1 MPRSLT
7 MLMFL
12 CLTACGGGSGDGG
25 GPGPSS
31 GTPVT
36 VGPSQPSGPSE
47 QDYSDA
53 ALMLDLTTFG
63 PTYAEVEL
71 VAAQGVAAYLNS
83 QFQQPLGLHEPIVR
97 RYIQEY
103 GAELDNGPPS
113 PVLYRR
119 FAFFEQALTAEDQ
132 LRQLTAYAL
141 TQIFV
146 VSQTG
151 PLQNNPLALS
161 NYYDTLLTH
170 SFGNFRDLLLAVT
183 LHPAMGFYLS
193 HVNNAKTDLEAN
205 TFPDENYAREVMQL
219 FTIGLFELNPDG
231 TQKLDGAGR
240 PIPTYDNDDIQEFA
254 KIFTGLSYGST
265 PYSESLFFGKNRP
278 ALDTPMVMFDDFH
291 EPGEKYL
298 LNGLVV
304 PAGQT
309 GMEDVEMA
317 VDNLFNH
324 PNTGPFIG
332 RQLIQR
338 LVTSNPSPEYVARV
352 AAAFADDGSG
362 QRGNMETLLR
372 AILTDPEVAQASRVR
387 EPFRRFLAANRSL
400 HAAPEDNVTYG
411 GTGNLA
417 EALTGQFVLHAPSV
431 FNFYSPFY
439 RPPGGQ
445 GAISPE
451 MQITNEDTAVG
462 VINLMASILYSRQ
475 SIRSAQTLPEIT
487 IDLSEF
493 EALVTDTSGFLQRAE
508 RLFFAGSMPQS
519 TRQIVSNAL
528 SQAAALPALDRAKLA
543 LYLSLISPEQA
554 ATGGES

>member
-1 MPRSLT
+1 MLRSLT
-7 MLMFL
+7 VMMLL
-12 CLTACGGGSGDGG
+12 CLTACGGGSGS
-25 GPGPSS
+25 SS
-31 GTPVT
+31 GAPVT
-36 VGPSQPSGPSE
+36 VEPAQPSGPTA
-47 QDYSDA
+47 QDYRNAS
-53 ALMLDLTTFG
+53 LMLDLTTFG
-63 PTYAEVEL
+63 PTYSEVEQ
-71 VAAQGVAAYLNS
+71 VAAQGVAAYLND

-97 RYIQEY
+97 RYIQDY
-103 GAELDNGPPS
+103 GFDLINGVPN

-161 NYYDTLLTH
+161 NYYDTLLIH
-170 SFGNFRDLLLAVT
+170 SFGNFRELLLAVT

-193 HVNNAKTDLEAN
+193 HVNNGKTDLQSN

-219 FTIGLFELNPDG
+219 FTIGLYELNQDG
-231 TQKLDGAGR
+231 SQKLDGNGR

-265 PYSESLFFGKNRP
+265 PYSQPLFFGKDNP

-298 LNGLVV
+298 LNNLVV

-309 GMEDVEMA
+309 GMQDIEMA

-352 AAAFADDGSG
+352 SAVFEDDGSG
-362 QRGNMETLLR
+362 RRGSMQAVLS
-372 AILTDPEVAQASRVR
+372 AILTDPEVAQASRIR

-400 HAAPEDNVTYG
+400 HAAPADNVTYG
-411 GTGNLA
+411 GTGFVA
-417 EALTGQFVLHAPSV
+417 EYLTGQFVLHAPSV

-462 VINLMASILYSRQ
+462 VINLMASVLYSEE
-475 SIRSAQTLPEIT
+475 SIRTARTLPAIT
-487 IDLSEF
+487 VDLSEF
-493 EALVTDTSGFLQRAE
+493 EALVTDTPAFLKRVE
-508 RLFFAGSMPQS
+508 RLFYGGSMPQS
-519 TRQIVSNAL
+519 TREVVTNAL
-528 SQAAALPALDRAKLA
+528 SQAAAAPALDRAKLA
-543 LYLSLISPEQA
+543 LYLSLISPEQV